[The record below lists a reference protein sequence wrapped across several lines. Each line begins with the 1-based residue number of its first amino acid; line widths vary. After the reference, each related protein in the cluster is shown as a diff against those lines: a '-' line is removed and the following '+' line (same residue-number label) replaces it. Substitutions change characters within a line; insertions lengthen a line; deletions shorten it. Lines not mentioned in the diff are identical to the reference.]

1 MTVGMLTNLMV
12 LAAPVADSNFYAGA
26 KAMIYKLQVSI
37 LQSMWKAFPFQ
48 TMMNMIWY
56 IIASIFLFHF
66 LEATFHAFRSGTGLG
81 IFNTYKDLIRK
92 KLLRIGVFA
101 TLSLG
106 AVILLDGGMTAL
118 ASGPLGNWADTT
130 FGETISEYLGANSVS
145 IVSVTNPDGTTT
157 DIQTIQYEAPVLQE
171 LDKAAD
177 VASKTVDGLSASDV
191 FDSVNQQIEKALSA
205 GQSGAAGVGTL
216 GAGIGQLNTGGT
228 VSPAA
233 ATSAGLSGATSV
245 FTILVM
251 PLLDGIMY
259 LSNWFTFLWAQWAL
273 TRTIIVQTLFL
284 RLGWHLGLYFLPIFL
299 LLAYFK
305 PMQGFL
311 TNLLKNYLAMM
322 VAGYVMAALCMTLF
336 APGAWIGTKDAS
348 GNWSGGLIQTAF
360 SGVSWQ
366 DGGKGLEPGTFPW
379 IMKTY
384 ARQVA
389 RAQIVWLLGACGI
402 ILGKAYELTKG
413 VIDGGFRTHFD
424 GGSGESIMGK

>member
-1 MTVGMLTNLMV
+1 MTVGLLGNL
-12 LAAPVADSNFYAGA
+12 LIQGAPVADSNFYAGA

-37 LQSMWKAFPFQ
+37 LQSMWNAFPFQ
-48 TMMNMIWY
+48 TMMNIIWF

-66 LEATFHAFRSGTGLG
+66 MEATFHAFRSGTGLG

-92 KLLRIGVFA
+92 KLLRIGIFA

-118 ASGPLGNWADTT
+118 ASGPLGSWADTT
-130 FGETISEYLGANSVS
+130 FGVAISEYLGANSVT

-157 DIQTIQYEAPVLQE
+157 DVQTIQYEAPVLQE
-171 LDKAAD
+171 LDKAAN
-177 VASKTVDGLSASDV
+177 VASKTVDGLAASDV
-191 FDSVNQQIEKALSA
+191 FDAVNQQIEGALSA
-205 GQSGAAGVGTL
+205 GNSGAAGVGTL
-216 GAGIGQLNTGGT
+216 GSSIGQLNSGGG

-233 ATSAGLSGATSV
+233 ATSAGLSAATSV
-245 FTILVM
+245 FTILLK
-251 PLLDGIMY
+251 PLIDGIMY

-284 RLGWHLGLYFLPIFL
+284 RLGWHLGLYFLPIFI

-311 TNLLKNYLAMM
+311 VNLLKNYLAMM

-348 GNWSGGLIQTAF
+348 GNWTGGLLQVAF

-366 DGGKGLEPGTFPW
+366 DGGAGLEPGTFPW

-389 RAQIVWLLGACGI
+389 RSQIVWLLGACGI

-424 GGSGESIMGK
+424 AGSGESVMGK